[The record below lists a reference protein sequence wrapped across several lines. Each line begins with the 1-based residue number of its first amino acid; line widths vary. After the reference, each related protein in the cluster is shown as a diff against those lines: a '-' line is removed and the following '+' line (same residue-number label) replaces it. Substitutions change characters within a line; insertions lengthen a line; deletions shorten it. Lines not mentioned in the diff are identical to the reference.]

1 MFEGTLWKVTFTSGN
16 DAGCGVISFRD
27 GKVFGGDSGYY
38 YIGSYSLK
46 DAVQFI
52 ATVKVKRHTNNVIS
66 IFGNV
71 PEFVLKITGN
81 IINAPISFTGNIEN
95 NLLYTIS
102 GTLTSLEKI

>member
-16 DAGCGVISFRD
+16 DAGCGVILFRD

-46 DAVQFI
+46 DSVQFI